1 MPSSGATTIER
12 ASNSSSSPEKKSPP
26 KAKRPRLSVTIEMP
40 ESNDRFCWKCH
51 GEDANVP
58 CTACQRSFHE
68 YCVPPPSHQQHEL
81 QQVNSQSKAGERP
94 IVIGSS
100 NHPMTLTTSA
110 GVTAA
115 SAKSNRNNEATD
127 QLDDEQQDL
136 HNFVCAEC
144 LSVIL
149 VERGR
154 REGKQP
160 RGSLDKL
167 DKQQLSEL
175 LLVAVRSIRP
185 YALEVFHA
193 PVSLEEYP
201 DYKDFVVKP
210 FDLQQLEQ
218 LVTKQRYS
226 CVEEFVSD
234 LKWIHHNS
242 VVYNGPQNRISS
254 SAVAMLKAADKEVGE
269 MSLCPQCYLHMRRA
283 TASQSQSASPASGTA
298 LSSSNGNFFSEVCSP
313 PHIIVWA
320 KIRGFPHWPAKVMRV
335 EGDQVT
341 VKFFGDH
348 NKSLVTLGNCTILTQ
363 KPPVNQKS
371 KKGSYSTAMDEMATY
386 VRKYRER
393 FGVDFRYE
401 TDQIKLTTEI
411 YNQRMSAPPNGSQPL
426 TVALGSQEASAKENE
441 LERKALE
448 ASSAV
453 GYRLEATALTHAVPT
468 HPAEAVPTEAINAVV
483 KLRNSEETVA
493 ATGGAKDINYP
504 SSQKCI
510 AAAIVKANNMPTS
523 VEPLPMDVDER
534 DDDEDEEERRI
545 KSVIISQVPLL
556 ADNDDDDKDSGS
568 EEQNSILE
576 SIKRKL
582 NLDKK
587 SDSTDDDKEDNGNG
601 KEIISATAAAATEAI
616 ATAANSSSNNSNGV
630 NNISYATNSSASKD
644 TNKADK
650 GINNNLNDNNNTESN
665 NPNGIT
671 LRIPDKDFKSDLHPD
686 IQLQQMQATA
696 VIAQNLGRHQS
707 SSDNSS
713 NNSNN
718 SNRSSSNSHS
728 NNSGSGNSA
737 KNERKSQSAAEDSH
751 EKPQREAKPIKAAKD
766 QQQLKSDQYNCSV
779 KEEKEGST
787 SSNSSGSSN
796 GSGSVA
802 KEHIDRE
809 KDGGRSALMNA
820 SGSSSRRESSRAHMN
835 SNSYKTNVNS
845 GDLNATNERQRSRT
859 RVRGTRTGVAEQQDL
874 EDLESPASPP
884 PSAAPLVAGLVGG
897 VEDASL
903 LAAAA
908 AIGLAGAAAAAAAAT
923 GQQQHQQGK
932 GTRADAGAGGSSHFG
947 ANKGVLAGGVL
958 GLGVTGLLAVEDTPK
973 SPERTNCCAE
983 VSSTTAD
990 TDPPQATHLANTNN
1004 QSTLTA
1010 TTTVIPKV
1018 ASGDTFFEKLRQT
1031 IEECKEKVGVT
1042 GHLSQLQPIAAGG
1055 GVIGT
1060 HPEDEDQEEEEGHDY
1075 DESET
1080 DVSDTE
1086 LMPYQQKAL
1095 QLPSPRKEST
1105 APPTDEAALLS
1116 LASSQCFTHR
1126 ETQTGDIP
1134 AHSLNWTSDD
1144 WALHYWNA
1152 PRVHPDDKRLN
1163 QELVAREMSLLK
1175 DKLKL
1180 KELAA
1185 HKALWQASATRM
1197 TDVVKSKQWCCV
1209 CKGLATMTCCW
1220 NTSYCSQACQ
1230 SSHWPVHIKTCERSQ
1245 QTSKR

>member
-1 MPSSGATTIER
+1 MPSLGGTVVGS
-12 ASNSSSSPEKKSPP
+12 SSSSSSSPEKRSPP

-40 ESNDRFCWKCH
+40 EGNDRFCWKCH
-51 GEDANVP
+51 AEDANVP
-58 CTACQRSFHE
+58 CTTCQRSFHE
-68 YCVPPPSHQQHEL
+68 YCVPPPDQLHQF
-81 QQVNSQSKAGERP
+81 SRSSAFRP
-94 IVIGSS
+94 NQTGSS
-100 NHPMTLTTSA
+100 QTP
-110 GVTAA
+110 GVGTGGADVTPNG
-115 SAKSNRNNEATD
+115 KSNRNSEEGHQPEED
-127 QLDDEQQDL
+127 VQDL
-136 HNFVCAEC
+136 HNFVCPEC
-144 LSVIL
+144 LSVIRA
-149 VERGR
+149 ERDR
-154 REGKQP
+154 REGRE
-160 RGSLDKL
+160 RGPIEMLDK
-167 DKQQLSEL
+167 KQLAEH

-218 LVTKQRYS
+218 MVSRERYS
-226 CVEEFVSD
+226 SVEEFVSD
-234 LKWIHHNS
+234 LRWIHHNS

-269 MSLCPQCYLHMRRA
+269 MSLCPQCYLHMRKA
-283 TASQSQSASPASGTA
+283 TAVQNQTTSPNAGA
-298 LSSSNGNFFSEVCSP
+298 PAQGAAVGGFFSEVCSP

-335 EGDQVT
+335 DGDQAT

-348 NKSLVTLGNCTILTQ
+348 NKSLVSLGNCTLLTL

-371 KKGSYSTAMDEMATY
+371 KKGSYSTAMDEIATY

-393 FGVDFRYE
+393 FGIEFQYQ
-401 TDQIKLTTEI
+401 TDQIKLTRETYERLMKKPSVQYKTLLSATEGGD
-411 YNQRMSAPPNGSQPL
+411 QG
-426 TVALGSQEASAKENE
+426 
-441 LERKALE
+441 
-448 ASSAV
+448 SSAENADFKRTPGKSAIATLPV
-453 GYRLEATALTHAVPT
+453 EATVVTCTEFDRMTQAAQADKPSDAVENKELAAKFSGDNT
-468 HPAEAVPTEAINAVV
+468 RAEDEPAG
-483 KLRNSEETVA
+483 KLN
-493 ATGGAKDINYP
+493 ATGGSN
-504 SSQKCI
+504 S
-510 AAAIVKANNMPTS
+510 
-523 VEPLPMDVDER
+523 EPLIGTLPMDVSDER
-534 DDDEDEEERRI
+534 EDEEGEEERRI

-587 SDSTDDDKEDNGNG
+587 SDSTDDDKEENGSG
-601 KEIISATAAAATEAI
+601 KELIIVTAAA
-616 ATAANSSSNNSNGV
+616 TAVTASFVTPANSSKNSTSSNNKESNKQETSNYNDTIV
-630 NNISYATNSSASKD
+630 NVKSGDKIKDVTPCASKREHKLD
-644 TNKADK
+644 T
-650 GINNNLNDNNNTESN
+650 
-665 NPNGIT
+665 
-671 LRIPDKDFKSDLHPD
+671 HPD
-686 IQLQQMQATA
+686 LQLQQMQATP
-696 VIAQNLGRHQS
+696 VIIQSLGRQYNNPCSNNNTSANNS
-707 SSDNSS
+707 SSDSGNIRNERKAAHIGDSPEKSQREARPNRAVKDHQQVQQQQLNSQQY
-713 NNSNN
+713 NCLTKDEKDN
-718 SNRSSSNSHS
+718 SNRSNGSRS
-728 NNSGSGNSA
+728 NNANCVTEVKNEVKESGRSLLTNAAGSGG
-737 KNERKSQSAAEDSH
+737 RK
-751 EKPQREAKPIKAAKD
+751 
-766 QQQLKSDQYNCSV
+766 
-779 KEEKEGST
+779 
-787 SSNSSGSSN
+787 
-796 GSGSVA
+796 
-802 KEHIDRE
+802 
-809 KDGGRSALMNA
+809 
-820 SGSSSRRESSRAHMN
+820 ESSRESREHMN
-835 SNSYKTNVNS
+835 NSTTS
-845 GDLNATNERQRSRT
+845 GTDGQLSTVNERCVGQPTQQQRA
-859 RVRGTRTGVAEQQDL
+859 RVRPTRIGGPQEP

-884 PSAAPLVAGLVGG
+884 SAVPLSGGLVVG
-897 VEDASL
+897 VENANL

-908 AIGLAGAAAAAAAAT
+908 AIGIAGAGAALAAT
-923 GQQQHQQGK
+923 GPQAGK
-932 GTRADAGAGGSSHFG
+932 TRSNMRAGGSGHFG
-947 ANKGVLAGGVL
+947 TTSAKGVLAGGVL
-958 GLGVTGLLAVEDTPK
+958 AAVSGLLGVEDTPK

-990 TDPPQATHLANTNN
+990 TDPPQAHPASNATNQN
-1004 QSTLTA
+1004 AVTA

-1042 GHLSQLQPIAAGG
+1042 GHLNAQLQPIAGAALGP
-1055 GVIGT
+1055 
-1060 HPEDEDQEEEEGHDY
+1060 HPEDEDQEDEEGHDY

-1095 QLPSPRKEST
+1095 QLPSPRKESA
-1105 APPTDEAALLS
+1105 APPGDETALLS
-1116 LASSQCFTHR
+1116 LASSQRVTHR
-1126 ETQTGDIP
+1126 ETQTGDAS
-1134 AHSLNWTSDD
+1134 AHSISWTSDD

-1163 QELVAREMSLLK
+1163 QELVAREMCLLK

-1185 HKALWQASATRM
+1185 HKALWQASTTRM